1 MSEEATA
8 DETPITFNVKS
19 SSDAKYVLT
28 VPLTMTV
35 IDLKTKLSGSD
46 YADIPPDRQRLI
58 YSGRVL
64 KDADTLSTY
73 KIKEGNTVHLVKG
86 AASNQRQNP
95 ANQGST
101 STSATGAQPATG
113 VPTNIAAGS
122 GRDPLAGLTGA
133 RYAGY
138 AQMPN
143 ASMFGPDGGM
153 GPPPDPEHM
162 AAMLENPNFASTLN
176 EALSNPEVIDQM
188 IRQNPMLR
196 DMGPQVRQ
204 MMQDPGFRRMM
215 TDPEALRNISQMQ
228 RQFGGGM
235 GGMFGG
241 AGAGNEAFPAPG
253 VTDTTEGAQRTATP
267 NQQGSTP
274 QSPPPNPFAMF
285 GNPAAAGGAGA
296 EAGTAAN
303 PFAALFGP
311 GGLGAA
317 MGGNPPTSPPA
328 TGGAQAPGSPP
339 SQQPPANPI
348 ASMAQNLL
356 RNPQMM
362 QQMLGAMGG
371 GGQHPTDPTANP
383 TANPTEPHNSAA
395 AAGFNPF
402 AALQAMGFG
411 AGGEGFG
418 GAGGLGAG
426 VGGMPV
432 PRPQQP
438 QDDRPPEDRYAEQL
452 RQLNDMGFYEFER
465 NIEALRRT
473 GGSVQG
479 AVEYLLTH

>member
-1 MSEEATA
+1 
-8 DETPITFNVKS
+8 
-19 SSDAKYVLT
+19 
-28 VPLTMTV
+28 
-35 IDLKTKLSGSD
+35 
-46 YADIPPDRQRLI
+46 
-58 YSGRVL
+58 
-64 KDADTLSTY
+64 
-73 KIKEGNTVHLVKG
+73 
-86 AASNQRQNP
+86 
-95 ANQGST
+95 
-101 STSATGAQPATG
+101 
-113 VPTNIAAGS
+113 
-122 GRDPLAGLTGA
+122 
-133 RYAGY
+133 
-138 AQMPN
+138 
-143 ASMFGPDGGM
+143 M

-241 AGAGNEAFPAPG
+241 GAGAGNEAFPAPG

-267 NQQGSTP
+267 GQQQGTTP
-274 QSPPPNPFAMF
+274 QSPPPLNPFALF
-285 GNPAAAGGAGA
+285 GNPPAAAGG
-296 EAGTAAN
+296 EAGNAAAN

-311 GGLGAA
+311 TGFGAA
-317 MGGNPPTSPPA
+317 MGNNNAPTSPPA

-339 SQQPPANPI
+339 TSQQQQQQQQQPPATNPI
-348 ASMAQNLL
+348 ASMAQNLA
-356 RNPQMM
+356 RNPALM
-362 QQMLGAMGG
+362 QQMLATMNAN
-371 GGQHPTDPTANP
+371 PTDPHNP
-383 TANPTEPHNSAA
+383 SSSAA
-395 AAGFNPF
+395 SAGFNPF
-402 AALQAMGFG
+402 AALQALGIGTG
-411 AGGEGFG
+411 APVGGAEGF

-426 VGGMPV
+426 APPV
-432 PRPQQP
+432 RSQP

>member
-1 MSEEATA
+1 
-8 DETPITFNVKS
+8 
-19 SSDAKYVLT
+19 
-28 VPLTMTV
+28 
-35 IDLKTKLSGSD
+35 
-46 YADIPPDRQRLI
+46 
-58 YSGRVL
+58 
-64 KDADTLSTY
+64 
-73 KIKEGNTVHLVKG
+73 
-86 AASNQRQNP
+86 
-95 ANQGST
+95 
-101 STSATGAQPATG
+101 
-113 VPTNIAAGS
+113 
-122 GRDPLAGLTGA
+122 
-133 RYAGY
+133 
-138 AQMPN
+138 
-143 ASMFGPDGGM
+143 M

-241 AGAGNEAFPAPG
+241 GAGAGNEAFPAPG

-267 NQQGSTP
+267 GQQQGTTP
-274 QSPPPNPFAMF
+274 QSPPPLNPFAMF

-296 EAGTAAN
+296 GAEAAN

-311 GGLGAA
+311 TGLGAA
-317 MGGNPPTSPPA
+317 MGNNAPTSPPA

-339 SQQPPANPI
+339 SQQQPPAANPI
-348 ASMAQNLL
+348 ASMAQNLA
-356 RNPQMM
+356 RNPALM
-362 QQMLGAMGG
+362 QQMLATMGG
-371 GGQHPTDPTANP
+371 PNANP
-383 TANPTEPHNSAA
+383 TDATNSSAA

-411 AGGEGFG
+411 GGAGGGGGGGGGEGFG
-418 GAGGLGAG
+418 GLGGLGGG
-426 VGGMPV
+426 VGGGGG
-432 PRPQQP
+432 RAQQQQ

>member
-1 MSEEATA
+1 
-8 DETPITFNVKS
+8 
-19 SSDAKYVLT
+19 
-28 VPLTMTV
+28 
-35 IDLKTKLSGSD
+35 
-46 YADIPPDRQRLI
+46 
-58 YSGRVL
+58 
-64 KDADTLSTY
+64 
-73 KIKEGNTVHLVKG
+73 
-86 AASNQRQNP
+86 
-95 ANQGST
+95 
-101 STSATGAQPATG
+101 
-113 VPTNIAAGS
+113 
-122 GRDPLAGLTGA
+122 
-133 RYAGY
+133 
-138 AQMPN
+138 
-143 ASMFGPDGGM
+143 M

-241 AGAGNEAFPAPG
+241 GAGAGNEAFPAPG

-267 NQQGSTP
+267 GQQGTTP

-285 GNPAAAGGAGA
+285 GNPAAAGG
-296 EAGTAAN
+296 EAGNAAN

-311 GGLGAA
+311 TGLGAA
-317 MGGNPPTSPPA
+317 MGNNAPTSPPA
-328 TGGAQAPGSPP
+328 AGGAQAPGSTASPT
-339 SQQPPANPI
+339 SQQQPPAANPI
-348 ASMAQNLL
+348 ASMAQNLA
-356 RNPQMM
+356 RNPQLM
-362 QQMLGAMGG
+362 QQMLATMGG
-371 GGQHPTDPTANP
+371 GQQPSNP
-383 TANPTEPHNSAA
+383 TANPTDPHASAA
-395 AAGFNPF
+395 STGFNPF

-411 AGGEGFG
+411 AGGGGEGFG
-418 GAGGLGAG
+418 G
-426 VGGMPV
+426 VGGIGGGAPGV
-432 PRPQQP
+432 RSPQP

>member
-1 MSEEATA
+1 
-8 DETPITFNVKS
+8 
-19 SSDAKYVLT
+19 
-28 VPLTMTV
+28 
-35 IDLKTKLSGSD
+35 
-46 YADIPPDRQRLI
+46 
-58 YSGRVL
+58 
-64 KDADTLSTY
+64 
-73 KIKEGNTVHLVKG
+73 
-86 AASNQRQNP
+86 
-95 ANQGST
+95 
-101 STSATGAQPATG
+101 
-113 VPTNIAAGS
+113 
-122 GRDPLAGLTGA
+122 
-133 RYAGY
+133 
-138 AQMPN
+138 
-143 ASMFGPDGGM
+143 M

-241 AGAGNEAFPAPG
+241 AGGAGNEAFPAPG

-285 GNPAAAGGAGA
+285 GNPAAAAGGAGAGA

-328 TGGAQAPGSPP
+328 TGGAQAPGSTGSPTP
-339 SQQPPANPI
+339 QQIPANPI

-371 GGQHPTDPTANP
+371 GQHPSSANPTPSNPTDP
-383 TANPTEPHNSAA
+383 HGSAA

-411 AGGEGFG
+411 AGGDPGVFGAGG
-418 GAGGLGAG
+418 GAGAGLGAG
-426 VGGMPV
+426 GAATV
-432 PRPQQP
+432 PRQP

-473 GGSVQG
+473 GGSVHG

>member
-1 MSEEATA
+1 
-8 DETPITFNVKS
+8 
-19 SSDAKYVLT
+19 
-28 VPLTMTV
+28 
-35 IDLKTKLSGSD
+35 
-46 YADIPPDRQRLI
+46 
-58 YSGRVL
+58 
-64 KDADTLSTY
+64 
-73 KIKEGNTVHLVKG
+73 
-86 AASNQRQNP
+86 
-95 ANQGST
+95 
-101 STSATGAQPATG
+101 
-113 VPTNIAAGS
+113 
-122 GRDPLAGLTGA
+122 
-133 RYAGY
+133 
-138 AQMPN
+138 
-143 ASMFGPDGGM
+143 M

-241 AGAGNEAFPAPG
+241 GAGAGNEAFPAPG

-267 NQQGSTP
+267 GQQQGTTP
-274 QSPPPNPFAMF
+274 QSPPPLNPFALF
-285 GNPAAAGGAGA
+285 GNPPAAAGG
-296 EAGTAAN
+296 EAGNAAN

-311 GGLGAA
+311 TGLGAA
-317 MGGNPPTSPPA
+317 MGNNAPTSPPA

-339 SQQPPANPI
+339 TSQQQPPAANPI
-348 ASMAQNLL
+348 ASMAQNLA
-356 RNPQMM
+356 RNPALM
-362 QQMLGAMGG
+362 QQMLATMNANPAN
-371 GGQHPTDPTANP
+371 PTDPHAN
-383 TANPTEPHNSAA
+383 NSAA

-402 AALQAMGFG
+402 AALQAMASGG
-411 AGGEGFG
+411 AGGAGEGFG
-418 GAGGLGAG
+418 GVG
-426 VGGMPV
+426 VGGAPV
-432 PRPQQP
+432 RSQP